1 MLKVSKQNYYHNYFI
16 ANSKNIKKTW
26 AGIKE
31 LITLKPNG
39 FNAPSK
45 IVVGNNVITDSKA
58 IASAFNKYFS
68 DIGRKL
74 AEEIP
79 QVDIDPPDFL
89 GPSQANSFM
98 LFPVSAVEIEN
109 EITRLNSFKVSGP
122 FSIPVCLLKLLK
134 TCISFPLEFIFNLS
148 FSSGYVPDQFKL
160 ADVIPVHKKDSVTCM
175 NNYRPISLLS
185 IFNKILEKLVYKRL
199 ITFIDKYNILYD
211 KQFGFRRDHSTLHAT
226 LFITDKIQRAIE
238 DGLFSCGIFL
248 DFSKAFDTVDH
259 NILLKKL
266 THYGIRDIAND
277 WFASYLNNR
286 RQYVTIGS
294 TKSDDTLI
302 THGVPQGS
310 VLGPFLFLLYITDF
324 SKCSNVFDFHIFA
337 DDTNLFY
344 SNSNLAELESIVNY
358 NLKMVSDWL
367 MANKVSLNIDKTNF
381 IVFHPPQKVKD
392 HIVKLII
399 SNSEIMQEKFI
410 KYLGLLIDSHL
421 SWKYHI
427 LNISKKIK

>member
-1 MLKVSKQNYYHNYFI
+1 M
-16 ANSKNIKKTW
+16 
-26 AGIKE
+26 
-31 LITLKPNG
+31 
-39 FNAPSK
+39 
-45 IVVGNNVITDSKA
+45 
-58 IASAFNKYFS
+58 
-68 DIGRKL
+68 
-74 AEEIP
+74 
-79 QVDIDPPDFL
+79 
-89 GPSQANSFM
+89 
-98 LFPVSAVEIEN
+98 
-109 EITRLNSFKVSGP
+109 
-122 FSIPVCLLKLLK
+122 
-134 TCISFPLEFIFNLS
+134 EFIFNLS
-148 FSSGYVPDQFKL
+148 FSSGCVPDQFKL

-259 NILLKKL
+259 SILLKKL
-266 THYGIRDIAND
+266 THYGIRGFAND

-310 VLGPFLFLLYITDF
+310 VLGPLLFLLYINDF

-344 SNSNLAELESIVNY
+344 
-358 NLKMVSDWL
+358 
-367 MANKVSLNIDKTNF
+367 
-381 IVFHPPQKVKD
+381 
-392 HIVKLII
+392 
-399 SNSEIMQEKFI
+399 
-410 KYLGLLIDSHL
+410 
-421 SWKYHI
+421 
-427 LNISKKIK
+427 